1 MSDLMQL
8 LNMLFSL
15 VSSVSIYSY
24 AVLNL
29 ILLIIVSM
37 NLKICRWMWMLMA
50 SLAGQV
56 MIQTLYIYM
65 FQFGGRTAMGSSLG
79 SSYMGSLQLLGM
91 VLHTL
96 EVTSIAGLIFSYRHK
111 FHAYSTIDHSAWT
124 QP

>member
-1 MSDLMQL
+1 MSDLSHL

-15 VSSVSIYSY
+15 VTSVSIYSY

-29 ILLIIVSM
+29 ILLIIVSL
-37 NLKICRWMWMLMA
+37 NLKLCRWMWMLMA

-56 MIQTLYIYM
+56 MIQAMYIYM
-65 FQFGGRTAMGSSLG
+65 FQFGGRTSMGSSLG

-96 EVTSIAGLIFSYRHK
+96 EVASIAGLIFSYRRR
-111 FHAYSTIDHSAWT
+111 FYASATIDHSAWT